1 MQFFKNYLYNRKI
14 KAEAIE
20 KTQKNIGMI
29 HSVLVAALAADKE
42 EADKCEERHSG
53 LMEALKLNSQHVYDL
68 LKKNNEELMELLK
81 TNDEQMVRQIFEL
94 KESLDNFLQS
104 QAGMNNIIKKFF
116 KMEIDNSMAESVA
129 EKEEPT
135 EHDKRF

>member
-1 MQFFKNYLYNRKI
+1 MRLFKNYFYNKKL
-14 KAEAIE
+14 KAERLVEA
-20 KTQKNIGMI
+20 QKNIGMI
-29 HSVLVAALAADKE
+29 HSVLVAAMAADKE
-42 EADKCEERHSG
+42 KADRAEERH
-53 LMEALKLNSQHVYDL
+53 K
-68 LKKNNEELMELLK
+68 ELMVLSEDNKADLVMGLAG
-81 TNDEQMVRQIFEL
+81 L

-116 KMEIDNSMAESVA
+116 KMEIDNAMVESVI